1 MQRKDVTPNSDKKFI
16 AKFGIGLAGGLLGG
30 ALILGGAY
38 SGIIPPNGGNNAATT
53 TSTNHGDTK
62 VSNVSY
68 NVSSDVT
75 KP

>member
-38 SGIIPPNGGNNAATT
+38 SGIIPTQRR
-53 TSTNHGDTK
+53 K
-62 VSNVSY
+62 
-68 NVSSDVT
+68 
-75 KP
+75 

>member
-38 SGIIPPNGGNNAATT
+38 SGIIPTTAEIMRRRRHPLITATQK
-53 TSTNHGDTK
+53 SAM
-62 VSNVSY
+62 
-68 NVSSDVT
+68 
-75 KP
+75 